1 MKNFHWIPRILCI
14 LAILFVSLFAADSF
28 APELT
33 LWQQISGFFMH
44 LIPSFVLLLIL
55 IVSWKRELLGG
66 IIFIVI
72 GIIFTPIVFSMNYQ
86 MNHSLATSLSVIA
99 MITLPFIIIGVL
111 FLISY
116 FRKRKE
122 LRNKDK
128 LPGL

>member
-1 MKNFHWIPRILCI
+1 MRNFHWIPRILCI

-33 LWQQISGFFMH
+33 LWQQISGFFIH

-66 IIFIVI
+66 IIFIVL

-86 MNHSLATSLSVIA
+86 MNHSVGTSLSVIA
-99 MITLPFIIIGVL
+99 AITIPFILIGVL

-116 FRKRKE
+116 FRKKKE
-122 LRNKDK
+122 LKKNS
-128 LPGL
+128 